1 LAFPAALPSCT
12 VILCTRR
19 RPEALSHCLASLRQL
34 RYPDFTILVIENEA
48 AASETEAI
56 AARYGAEYRLCTRQ
70 GLSAARNLGVRL
82 SSTELVAFIDDDATC
97 DPNWLVQSA
106 ARFVDPKVQAVT
118 GTIEFVSSA
127 KPAHEFDPGDRTVD
141 RATSDWFGMAN
152 FGGLGLG
159 SNFLVRRSVLDILGG
174 FDERLGRGAALGCS
188 EENDLLF
195 RIIDAGYAVGTCSQ
209 SVVQH
214 PAPKPEAKEQVFR
227 SIAASTVMVAMLAIE
242 HPTHLLRLTRY
253 LFGAIV
259 RRPQPWR
266 ERPAQMFEDMAS
278 KKTIYSA
285 LLAGPFIYLR
295 ATLRHL
301 VHGTPEC
308 TASAAARTLS
318 AVERTEDG
326 AASLRSHVS

>member
-1 LAFPAALPSCT
+1 
-12 VILCTRR
+12 
-19 RPEALSHCLASLRQL
+19 
-34 RYPDFTILVIENEA
+34 LVIENDA
-48 AASETEAI
+48 VASDAEAI
-56 AARYGAEYRLCTRQ
+56 AAHYRAEYRLCTRQ
-70 GLSAARNLGVRL
+70 GLSASRNLGVRL

-97 DPNWLVQSA
+97 DPNWLVRSA
-106 ARFVDPKVQAVT
+106 ARFVEPKVQAVT
-118 GTIEFVSSA
+118 GTIEFVSSV
-127 KPAHEFDPGDRTVD
+127 KPAHAFDPGDRTVD
-141 RATSDWFGMAN
+141 RATPDWFGMAN

-159 SNFLVRRSVLDILGG
+159 SNFLVRRSVLDVVGG

-195 RIIDAGYAVGTCSQ
+195 RIIDAGYAVATCSQ

-227 SIAASTVMVAMLAIE
+227 SVAASTVMVAMLAIE
-242 HPTHLLRLTRY
+242 HPTHLARLVRY

-278 KKTIYSA
+278 RKTIYSA
-285 LLAGPFIYLR
+285 LFAGPFIYLR

-308 TASAAARTLS
+308 TARIADGTLL
-318 AVERTEDG
+318 AVGLGEDG
-326 AASLRSHVS
+326 ADSLRSHVS